1 MTRSG
6 KLHLH
11 SSFSLKQVSLQ
22 VHISLWNLEENFSL
36 KKTLFSTFG
45 RRALEY
51 ILSKKDKESKNNY
64 KHRLSISDKEKE
76 VYDEVSKEYIM
87 TPRLL
92 HSVLEGMYTKTNGK
106 VEEAFA
112 QYTKMKQ
119 HKILNFRTSENI
131 EYTKF
136 QLHIPNN
143 PKKS

>member
-1 MTRSG
+1 
-6 KLHLH
+6 
-11 SSFSLKQVSLQ
+11 
-22 VHISLWNLEENFSL
+22 
-36 KKTLFSTFG
+36 
-45 RRALEY
+45 
-51 ILSKKDKESKNNY
+51 
-64 KHRLSISDKEKE
+64 
-76 VYDEVSKEYIM
+76 M

-131 EYTKF
+131 EYAKF